1 MRHEDGWVSLKE
13 WKQLVE
19 AIDDYEVAR
28 PARVLVCHE
37 AAGLAEALKGDEAHW
52 VRERRDLFGSG
63 GAAVEFGDLRVVL
76 RVQRCDKPLLPHAE
90 YAAAEQEDKHASPD
104 GRDKRNE
111 KLPERVC
118 R

>member
-1 MRHEDGWVSLKE
+1 MRHEDGRVRLQE
-13 WKQLVE
+13 GQQFVE
-19 AIDDYEVAR
+19 AVDDYEVPRA
-28 PARVLVCHE
+28 ARVLVRHE

-52 VRERRDLFGSG
+52 VRERRDLLGGG

-90 YAAAEQEDKHASPD
+90 YAAAEQEDKHASPN

-111 KLPERVC
+111 ELPKRV
-118 R
+118 